1 MTLDDSRTDLNS
13 RNANNS
19 TTHEICQCSIWGIIV
34 ILKNRKKTKYKKKLM
49 PNSKRWLMSWNQL
62 RKIVRNA
69 SLLIWQKSEEHK
81 SIKSFIETNAL
92 ARETEEKVT
101 HLEILWKR
109 KGELISEIKNISL
122 KMFLKKNISY
132 TRENQ
137 STNKKTYTYIEWP

>member
-1 MTLDDSRTDLNS
+1 M
-13 RNANNS
+13 
-19 TTHEICQCSIWGIIV
+19 
-34 ILKNRKKTKYKKKLM
+34 
-49 PNSKRWLMSWNQL
+49 
-62 RKIVRNA
+62 
-69 SLLIWQKSEEHK
+69 LIWQKSEEHK

-132 TRENQ
+132 TRDNQ